1 MPPRSKVERI
11 PKQIRDELDR
21 RLVDGGFQ
29 GYRELAAWLGEQGFH
44 LSHQNVGRYASK
56 LERRLDAIKLATAQA
71 RAIVEASPDD
81 DGKINEALMRLVQ
94 QHLFW
99 LLVDLERK
107 DAGGKRKVEA
117 KRKLGELNLGRLARV
132 VSEMARTQVMHRRFI
147 EETRATVAARI
158 DEAGRQVRV
167 ITEKAGLSPEAE
179 AGIRKALMEIAV

>member
-1 MPPRSKVERI
+1 MSSTA
-11 PKQIRDELDR
+11 
-21 RLVDGGFQ
+21 GCFQ

-44 LSHQNVGRYASK
+44 LTHQNLGRYASK
-56 LERRLDAIKLATAQA
+56 LERRLDAVKLATAQA

-99 LLVDLERK
+99 LLVDLEREGA
-107 DAGGKRKVEA
+107 DGKRKVGEA

-132 VSEMARTQVMHRRFI
+132 VSEMARAQVMHRRFI
-147 EETRATVAARI
+147 EETRAKVAARV

-167 ITEKAGLSPEAE
+167 ITEKAGLSAEAE
-179 AGIRKALMEIAV
+179 ANIRKALMEITL